1 MKNRNRQVLSPILLV
16 LFLLSG
22 CDSIFSG
29 LSTNDKTTP
38 LKASGVVEAVEIR
51 ISPQLNA
58 LVVEVYVEEGDQVKA
73 GDPLVLLDQSQLQA
87 QVNQAASMRN
97 QAQASYDLL
106 VAGGSENSRAA
117 AIASA
122 EMELLIAQQSL
133 EDLYTNAAIVSAEA
147 QQRLAEARDYL
158 DDAEHRWIIN
168 QPGNRASQE
177 EMKAAKARVSIA
189 EKRMGAARK
198 RLDKAGRK
206 IDRAKAQIA
215 LTEAIDEYQSAVW
228 YRDWLKKGADELEM
242 ALLDADVSIAA
253 ANLEVAEKEYE
264 DVKDGPDPDDVALA
278 EAAIT
283 LAQAQLD
290 LAKYGPGEED
300 LAVAQAQ
307 VDAAQA
313 ALDLLEIQLA
323 MTEIKAPLD
332 GTILFRLVEPG
343 ELAVAGSP
351 VITLV
356 QLEKLRLT
364 VYLPEDKYGVVDLG
378 GEAEVRVDSY
388 PGQFFQAVVIRI
400 ADQAEFTPRNV
411 QTQEER
417 KNTVYAVIL
426 EVNDPGGKLK
436 PGMPADVK
444 FLH

>member
-1 MKNRNRQVLSPILLV
+1 MKNRNRQVLSLVLLV
-16 LFLLSG
+16 LFLVSG
-22 CDSIFSG
+22 CDAEFSG
-29 LSTNDKTTP
+29 FSANGKTTA
-38 LKASGVVEAVEIR
+38 LKASGVVEAVEVR
-51 ISPQLNA
+51 ISPQINS

-73 GDPLVLLDQSQLQA
+73 DDPLVLLDQSQLQA
-87 QVNQAASMRN
+87 QVNQAASMLN

-117 AIASA
+117 AIAAA
-122 EMELLIAQQSL
+122 EMELLIAEQAL

-168 QPGNRASQE
+168 QPGNRASPE
-177 EMKAAKARVSIA
+177 EMKAANAHVTIA
-189 EKRMGAARK
+189 EKRLGAARK
-198 RLDKAGRK
+198 QLEKAGQK

-215 LTEAIDEYQSAVW
+215 LTEAIDAYQSAVW
-228 YRDWLKKGADELEM
+228 YRDWLKKGADEFEM

-253 ANLEVAEKEYE
+253 ANLEVAEKEFE
-264 DVKDGPDPDDVALA
+264 EVKDGPDPDDIALA
-278 EAAIT
+278 EAAVS
-283 LAQAQLD
+283 LAQAHLD

-323 MTEIKAPLD
+323 MTGIKAPID

-343 ELAVAGSP
+343 ELAIAGSP
-351 VITLV
+351 VITLI

-364 VYLPEDKYGVVDLG
+364 VYLPEDKYGIVDLG
-378 GEAEVRVDSY
+378 DEVEVRVDSY
-388 PGQFFQAVVIRI
+388 PEKVFKAKVIRI

-417 KNTVYAVIL
+417 KNTVYAIIL
-426 EVNDPGGKLK
+426 EVNDPEGNLK

-444 FLH
+444 FIP

>member
-73 GDPLVLLDQSQLQA
+73 GDPLVILDQSQLQA

-117 AIASA
+117 AIAAA

-147 QQRLAEARDYL
+147 QQKLAEARDYL

-177 EMKAAKARVSIA
+177 EMKAANARVTVA

-378 GEAEVRVDSY
+378 DEAEVRVDSY
-388 PGQFFQAVVIRI
+388 PGQVFQAVVIRI
-400 ADQAEFTPRNV
+400 ADQAEYTPRNV

>member
-1 MKNRNRQVLSPILLV
+1 
-16 LFLLSG
+16 
-22 CDSIFSG
+22 
-29 LSTNDKTTP
+29 
-38 LKASGVVEAVEIR
+38 
-51 ISPQLNA
+51 
-58 LVVEVYVEEGDQVKA
+58 
-73 GDPLVLLDQSQLQA
+73 LDQSQLQA
-87 QVNQAASMRN
+87 QVNQAVSTLN

-106 VAGGSENSRAA
+106 VVGGSENSRAA
-117 AIASA
+117 AIAEA
-122 EMELLIAQQSL
+122 EIELLIAEQAL
-133 EDLYTNAAIVSAEA
+133 EDLFTNAAIVSAEA
-147 QQRLAEARDYL
+147 QQRLAEARDNL

-168 QPGNRASQE
+168 QPGNRASPE
-177 EMKAAKARVSIA
+177 EMKAANARVTVA
-189 EKRMGAARK
+189 EKRWGAARK
-198 RLDKAGRK
+198 RLDKAGQK

-215 LTEAIDEYQSAVW
+215 LTEAIDAYQSAVW

-253 ANLEVAEKEYE
+253 ANLEVAEKEFE
-264 DVKDGPDPDDVALA
+264 DVKDGPDPDDIALA

-283 LAQAQLD
+283 LAQAHLD

-313 ALDLLEIQLA
+313 SLDLFEIQLA
-323 MTEIKAPLD
+323 MTEIKAPSD

-364 VYLPEDKYGVVDLG
+364 VYLPEDKYGVVNLG
-378 GEAEVRVDSY
+378 DEVDVRVDSY
-388 PGQFFQAVVIRI
+388 PGKVFRAVVIRI

-426 EVNDPGGKLK
+426 EVDDPDGNLK

-444 FLH
+444 FLPK